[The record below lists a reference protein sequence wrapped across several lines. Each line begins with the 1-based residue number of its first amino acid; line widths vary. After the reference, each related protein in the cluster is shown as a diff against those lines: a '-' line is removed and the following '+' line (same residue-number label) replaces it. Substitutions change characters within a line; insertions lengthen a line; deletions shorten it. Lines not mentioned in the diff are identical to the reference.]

1 VTAHGPMAHESMVYK
16 RVAGRELTVDVF
28 APPAAGATAARPGAS
43 SAAPGA
49 APPARPAIAFF
60 HGGGWVHGSPG
71 EFHGACERY
80 ARRGYVALS
89 FAYRLSITADGTTP
103 HPDITPVE
111 STKDARSAMRWIR
124 ANAASL
130 GVDPDRVVAAGQ
142 SAGGQ
147 LALCTA
153 IANGV
158 DEETDDLSVS
168 PEPAA
173 IVLYASCVNTVIPWV
188 DWHLG
193 DRRDEIWSI
202 SPYHLARPG
211 MPPVIH
217 FHGEADCVVLP
228 YQVRHFAARMGELGN
243 ACEVVW
249 YEGRGHYLAPE
260 LETYAT
266 YFDEEVLE
274 RTDRFLAERGLG
286 AGPDD
291 DFA

>member
-1 VTAHGPMAHESMVYK
+1 MAHEAMGHETIVYK
-16 RVAGRELTVDVF
+16 RVAGHDLTVDVF
-28 APPAAGATAARPGAS
+28 APPAAGATAARPDASGATPALAEAS
-43 SAAPGA
+43 
-49 APPARPAIAFF
+49 ARPAIGFF
-60 HGGGWVHGSPG
+60 HGGGWVHGSPS

-80 ARRGYVALS
+80 ARSGYVTLS
-89 FAYRLSITADGTTP
+89 FGYRLSITADGTTP

-111 STKDARSAMRWIR
+111 SVKDARSALRWIR

-130 GVDPDRVVAAGQ
+130 GVDADRIAAAGQ

-153 IANGV
+153 LADDVN
-158 DEETDDLSVS
+158 EETDDLSVS
-168 PEPAA
+168 PTPAA

-193 DRRDEIWSI
+193 DRRGEIWSI

-217 FHGEADCVVLP
+217 FHGDSDCVVLP
-228 YQVRHFAARMGELGN
+228 YQVRHFAGRMAELGN
-243 ACEVVW
+243 SYDVVW

-260 LETYAT
+260 LKTYAT

-274 RTDRFLAERGLG
+274 RTDRFLGETGLEDVERR
-286 AGPDD
+286 A
-291 DFA
+291 